1 MLEEARVKIRR
12 YLVFLLTGIFLSAP
26 FLAHA
31 APDIRFG
38 TLPVIQCL
46 PVFVAAEKGYFKEQG
61 ITVELVSFNS
71 ALEKD
76 VAFTSG
82 QISGYFGDILT
93 CMVLSANKIPIKIVA
108 VVHNTAKNQRMFAL
122 VLAPKYAGRDLNDAV
137 GEGVAVSSNTVLDF
151 LTTKF
156 FSLKGIPANQA
167 KMVEIKNIPIRL
179 QMLVAGQVAVAVLP
193 EPLAT
198 LAEMKGGKAL
208 MDDRGRG
215 WSATI
220 LSFSEGF
227 LGKEPGKAKAFL
239 RAVAKAS
246 DYINKNPEDVRAIMN
261 RDCRI
266 PDQLKSTFPVPG
278 FPKLALPE
286 PAQVGDVSRWLHQKR
301 TIKKEVPYAQMVADG
316 YLP

>member
-1 MLEEARVKIRR
+1 VKIRG
-12 YLVFLLTGIFLSAP
+12 YVVFLLAGIFLITP
-26 FLAHA
+26 FLVRA
-31 APDIRFG
+31 ASDIRFG

-61 ITVELVSFNS
+61 IAVELVPFNS

-82 QISGYFGDILT
+82 QISGYFGDMLT
-93 CMVLSANKIPIKIVA
+93 CMVLSANKIPIKITA
-108 VVHNTAKNQRMFAL
+108 VVHNATKNQRMFAL
-122 VLAPKYAGRDLNDAV
+122 VLAPKYVGKDLKDVV
-137 GEGVAVSSNTVLDF
+137 GDGVAVSSNTVLDF
-151 LTTKF
+151 LTGKF
-156 FSLKGIPANQA
+156 FSIRGIPANQA

-208 MDDRGRG
+208 MDDKGKG
-215 WSATI
+215 WSATV
-220 LSFSEGF
+220 LSFHEGF
-227 LGKEPGKAKAFL
+227 LDRQPDKARAFM
-239 RAVAKAS
+239 RAIAKAS

-266 PDQLKSTFPVPG
+266 PDQLKSGFPIPG
-278 FPKLALPE
+278 FPKLALPT
-286 PAQVGDVSRWLHQKR
+286 PAQVDDVSRWLYQKG
-301 TIKKEVPYAQMVADG
+301 TIKKEVPYARMVTDG

>member
-1 MLEEARVKIRR
+1 VRIRG
-12 YLVFLLTGIFLSAP
+12 YAIFLLTALFLSAP
-26 FLAHA
+26 FLARA
-31 APDIRFG
+31 AADIRFG

-61 ITVELVSFNS
+61 ITVELVPFNS

-93 CMVLSANKIPIKIVA
+93 CMVLSANKIPIKITA
-108 VVHNTAKNQRMFAL
+108 VVHNATRNQRMFAL
-122 VLAPKYAGRDLNDAV
+122 VLAPKYAGRDLKDVV
-137 GEGVAVSSNTVLDF
+137 GDGVAVSSNTVLDF
-151 LTTKF
+151 LTAKF
-156 FSLKGIPANQA
+156 FLLKGIPANKA

-198 LAEMKGGKAL
+198 LAEMKDGKAL
-208 MDDRGRG
+208 MDDSGKG
-215 WSATI
+215 WSATV
-220 LSFSEGF
+220 LSFHEGF
-227 LGKEPGKAKAFL
+227 LSRQPDKAKAFL

-246 DYINKNPEDVRAIMN
+246 DYINRNPGDARAIMN
-261 RDCRI
+261 RECRI
-266 PDQLKSTFPVPG
+266 PDQLKSAFPVPV
-278 FPKLALPE
+278 FPKLALPTQ
-286 PAQVGDVSRWLHQKR
+286 AQVGDVSHWLHQKGTTKR
-301 TIKKEVPYAQMVADG
+301 EVPYAEMVADG